1 VEQVTIAEAINK
13 AASILSA
20 RGVSEARLDAEVLL
34 RFILNRDRAW
44 IMAHAGE
51 PLDEDKRGIFE
62 KAVARRAKREP
73 LQYITGKQEFWG
85 LDFIVK
91 PDVLIPRPE
100 TELVVETTLKIT
112 EHGRR
117 STEGDTSFTIVD
129 LCTGSGCIAVSLA
142 REIRNARFFA
152 IDTSGRAIAI
162 ARENARKHGVSERIR
177 FLEGD
182 LFQPLEELDVRG
194 RVDIITANPPYIRSG
209 DLRGLQPE
217 VRDFEP
223 EIALIAGPGGREVH
237 QKIIEA
243 APAFLKKHG
252 SLIMEMGEG
261 QAEALLAMVNKDGR
275 YAAPEIL
282 KDLAGI
288 DRVIVAQKK

>member
-1 VEQVTIAEAINK
+1 MSN
-13 AASILSA
+13 
-20 RGVSEARLDAEVLL
+20 ARLDAEVLL

-44 IMAHAGE
+44 FMTHANE
-51 PLDEDKRGIFE
+51 PLDEDKRGLFE

-73 LQYITGKQEFWG
+73 LQYIVGKQEFWG
-85 LDFIVK
+85 LDFIVR
-91 PDVLIPRPE
+91 PEVLIPRPE
-100 TELVVETTLKIT
+100 TELVVETALKIT
-112 EHGRR
+112 ERVRR
-117 STEGDTSFTIVD
+117 STEADTPFTIVD

-142 REIRNARFFA
+142 REMRNARFFA
-152 IDTSGRAIAI
+152 IDTSGKALAV

-177 FLEGD
+177 FLKGD
-182 LFQPLEELDVRG
+182 LFQPLEELDFRSQ
-194 RVDIITANPPYIRSG
+194 VDIVTANPPYIRSG

-217 VRDFEP
+217 VRDYEP
-223 EIALIAGPGGREVH
+223 EIALIAGPEGGEIH

-261 QAEALLAMVNKDGR
+261 QAEALIEIMNENGK

-288 DRVIVAQKK
+288 ERVIVAKKK

>member
-1 VEQVTIAEAINK
+1 MSN
-13 AASILSA
+13 
-20 RGVSEARLDAEVLL
+20 ARLDAEVLL

-44 IMAHAGE
+44 FMTHANE
-51 PLDEDKRGIFE
+51 PLDEDKRGLFE

-73 LQYITGKQEFWG
+73 LQYIVGKQEFWG
-85 LDFIVK
+85 LDFIVR
-91 PDVLIPRPE
+91 PEVLIPRPE
-100 TELVVETTLKIT
+100 TELVVETALKIT
-112 EHGRR
+112 ERVRR
-117 STEGDTSFTIVD
+117 STEADTPFTIVD

-142 REIRNARFFA
+142 REMRNARFFA
-152 IDTSGRAIAI
+152 IDTSGKALAV

-182 LFQPLEELDVRG
+182 LFQPLEELDFRSQ
-194 RVDIITANPPYIRSG
+194 VDIVTANPPYIRSG

-217 VRDFEP
+217 VRDYEP
-223 EIALIAGPGGREVH
+223 EIALIAGPEGGEIH

-261 QAEALLAMVNKDGR
+261 QAEALIEIMNENGK

-288 DRVIVAQKK
+288 ERVIVAKKK

>member
-1 VEQVTIAEAINK
+1 MTHV
-13 AASILSA
+13 
-20 RGVSEARLDAEVLL
+20 D
-34 RFILNRDRAW
+34 D
-44 IMAHAGE
+44 
-51 PLDEDKRGIFE
+51 PLDDDKRGLFE
-62 KAVARRAKREP
+62 KAIDRRAKREP
-73 LQYITGKQEFWG
+73 LQYIIGRQEFWG
-85 LDFIVK
+85 LDFIVG

-100 TELVVETTLKIT
+100 TELVVETTLKTT

-117 STEGDTSFTIVD
+117 SIEGDALFTIVD

-152 IDTSGRAIAI
+152 IDTSGKALAI

-182 LFQPLEELDVRG
+182 LFQPLEELAVRNQ
-194 RVDIITANPPYIRSG
+194 VDIITANPPYIRSG

-223 EIALIAGPGGREVH
+223 EIALIAGPGGREIH

-243 APAFLKKHG
+243 APAFLKKHS

-261 QAEALLAMVNKDGR
+261 QAKALLAMVNKDGR
-275 YAAPEIL
+275 YGTPEIL

-288 DRVIVAQKK
+288 DRVIVAEKL

>member
-1 VEQVTIAEAINK
+1 MTLADAINK
-13 AASILSA
+13 AASTLSA
-20 RGVSEARLDAEVLL
+20 RGVSNARLDAEVLL

-44 IMAHAGE
+44 FMTHANE
-51 PLDEDKRGIFE
+51 PLDEDKRGLFE

-73 LQYITGKQEFWG
+73 LQYIVGKQEFWG
-85 LDFIVK
+85 LDFIVR
-91 PDVLIPRPE
+91 PEVLIPRPE
-100 TELVVETTLKIT
+100 TELVVETALKIT
-112 EHGRR
+112 ERVRR
-117 STEGDTSFTIVD
+117 STEADTPFTIVD

-142 REIRNARFFA
+142 REMRNARFFA
-152 IDTSGRAIAI
+152 IDTSGKALAV

-177 FLEGD
+177 FLKGD
-182 LFQPLEELDVRG
+182 LFQPLEELDFRSQ
-194 RVDIITANPPYIRSG
+194 VDIVTANPPYIRSG

-217 VRDFEP
+217 VRDYEP
-223 EIALIAGPGGREVH
+223 EIALIAGPEGGEIH

-261 QAEALLAMVNKDGR
+261 QAEALIEIMNENGK

-288 DRVIVAQKK
+288 ERVIVAKKK

>member
-1 VEQVTIAEAINK
+1 MPLTIAEAINK
-13 AASILSA
+13 AASTLSA
-20 RGVSEARLDAEVLL
+20 RGVSDARLDAEVLL

-44 IMAHAGE
+44 FMTHADE
-51 PLDEDKRGIFE
+51 PLDEDKQGLFE
-62 KAVARRAKREP
+62 KAVTRRAKREP
-73 LQYITGKQEFWG
+73 LQYIVGSQEFWG
-85 LDFIVK
+85 LDFIVG

-100 TELVVETTLKIT
+100 TELVVETALKIT
-112 EHGRR
+112 GHGRR
-117 STEGDTSFTIVD
+117 STEGDTPFMIVD

-142 REIRNARFFA
+142 REIRNARLFA
-152 IDTSGRAIAI
+152 IDTSGKALAI

-194 RVDIITANPPYIRSG
+194 QVDIVTANPPYIRSG

-223 EIALIAGPGGREVH
+223 EIALIAGPMGKELH
-237 QKIIEA
+237 QKIIDR
-243 APAFLKKHG
+243 APAFLKRHG
-252 SLIMEMGEG
+252 ALIMEMGEG
-261 QAEALLAMVNKDGR
+261 QAEGLIEIMNKNGR

-288 DRVIVAQKK
+288 DRVIVAEKL